1 MTKKPGTGKTSLRTL
16 WTMLLGKKRTEKRR
30 ILLLLLLMLLVLNIS
45 GCWSR
50 RELNTLAIVLG
61 TALDAG
67 PAPDTLTLTA
77 QVVKAGE
84 LKSGSSSSSPGG
96 GAPAKAYANIQG
108 SDKSVLSLLRGLTH
122 KLSRRLYFSHNQVL
136 IFSSELAQKDIAEGL
151 DGFMR
156 DYETRLNVYILISR
170 GRAADIL
177 DEDSELEKLPATH
190 IANTLKNQ
198 SVNSETVVV
207 TLRDFAI
214 AMLSGST
221 APVTPIIDLLD
232 VNGKKRINVEGTAV
246 FKQGKMIGEL
256 SKDQTRGMMWVTN
269 KAQGGVT
276 TVDTQW
282 GQVVL
287 EITQVHSGLKPVKTQ
302 EGGIRMSLDISV
314 DGFIE
319 SNETTE
325 DMSKPENVQM
335 LKGKMM
341 DFIHADV
348 QNALNQARSL
358 RADVFGFGDEI
369 RRSYPALW
377 ESMKENWDEVFPTI
391 TLDVT
396 VRAELRSTGGLTKP
410 LVPGGGSK

>member
-1 MTKKPGTGKTSLRTL
+1 MTKMAGTRRTSLRVL
-16 WTMLLGKKRTEKRR
+16 WAALFKKVRMEWRR
-30 ILLLLLLMLLVLNIS
+30 VLLLFLLMLLVMNIS

-84 LKSGSSSSSPGG
+84 LKSGSSSSPGSST
-96 GAPAKAYANIQG
+96 PAKAYADIQG
-108 SDKSVLSLLRGLTH
+108 TDKSVLSLLRGLTH

-156 DYETRLNVYILISR
+156 DYETRLNVYILISK

-177 DEDSELEKLPATH
+177 EEDSEIEKLPAVH
-190 IANTLKNQ
+190 IANTMKNQ
-198 SVNSETVVV
+198 SANSETVVV

-221 APVTPIIDLLD
+221 APVAPMIDLFD
-232 VNGKKRINVEGTAV
+232 VNGRKKIIIEGTAV

-256 SKDQTRGMMWVTN
+256 NKDQTRGLMWATN
-269 KAQGGVT
+269 KAQSGVT

-282 GQVVL
+282 GQVIL
-287 EITQVHSGLKPVKTQ
+287 EITNVQSGMKPVKTQ
-302 EGGIRMSLDISV
+302 EGSIRMSLDINI

-319 SNETTE
+319 SNETEE
-325 DMSKPENVQM
+325 DMSKLENVQM
-335 LKGKMM
+335 LKGKMT

-348 QNALNQARSL
+348 QNALDQARSL
-358 RADVFGFGDEI
+358 RADVLGFGDKI
-369 RRSYPALW
+369 RSSYPELW
-377 ESMKENWDEVFPTI
+377 EKMKDNWEEVFPTI
-391 TLDVT
+391 EVDVT
-396 VRAELRSTGGLTKP
+396 VEAELRSTGGLTKP
-410 LVPGGGSK
+410 LVPGGSK